1 LANPFF
7 NAAILD
13 RDRRGVMQTMFKTRQ
28 ALVFVGLLSVSLVVG
43 TAAVPRSAQA
53 EPQAPRTIAPVSS
66 DQPKEKAKEEKQ
78 KLQGTWKLLSIT
90 QDGQESDKS
99 NDDIQLIFSGDDF
112 SAKVPSGDDHK
123 GTFKVNPA
131 SKPRAIDIMLTE
143 GPEKDKT
150 AEGIYELKGDELRLC
165 IAKPGNKG
173 RPTEFASK
181 PDSGILLVIAK
192 RAKP

>member
-1 LANPFF
+1 
-7 NAAILD
+7 
-13 RDRRGVMQTMFKTRQ
+13 MQTMFKTRQ
-28 ALVFVGLLSVSLVVG
+28 AMVSVGVLSLGLIVG
-43 TAAVPRSAQA
+43 TAALPRPAQA
-53 EPQAPRTIAPVSS
+53 EPQTKALRTVAPLSS

-78 KLQGTWKLLSIT
+78 KLQGTWKVLSIT

-112 SAKVPSGDDHK
+112 SAKVPSGEDHK

-131 SKPRAIDIMLTE
+131 NKPKAIDIMLTD

-173 RPTEFASK
+173 RPTEFVSK
-181 PDSGILLVIAK
+181 PDTGILLVIAK